1 MKAQNKTIKDYATQI
16 KVEMP
21 IVISFGVGNL

>member
-1 MKAQNKTIKDYATQI
+1 MKVQNKAIKEYSAQI

-21 IVISFGVGNL
+21 IVISFGAGIL

>member
-1 MKAQNKTIKDYATQI
+1 MEIQNKTTKDYATQI

-21 IVISFGVGNL
+21 IVTSFGVSNL